1 VVVFSKS
8 TCPFCRK
15 TKTLL
20 EDLKIPFTVY
30 ELNDMDNGAD
40 IQDSLKDLTGQRTVP
55 SVFVK
60 GNHVGGNDDLQAA
73 AKDGKLQAM
82 LE

>member
-1 VVVFSKS
+1 
-8 TCPFCRK
+8 
-15 TKTLL
+15 
-20 EDLKIPFTVY
+20 
-30 ELNDMDNGAD
+30 MDNGAD

>member
-1 VVVFSKS
+1 MVVFSKS